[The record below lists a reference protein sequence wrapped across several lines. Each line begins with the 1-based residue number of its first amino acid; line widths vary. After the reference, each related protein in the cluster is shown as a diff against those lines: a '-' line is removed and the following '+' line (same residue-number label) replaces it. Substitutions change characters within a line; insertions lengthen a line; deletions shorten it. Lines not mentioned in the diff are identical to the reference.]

1 MSRWSILLRAGA
13 GALVAAATLTTLAF
27 AETAGGD
34 ALLPDFNIVTPQG
47 FVLQKTVDAG
57 KPHWRLGFISAAY
70 NQGTGPALVRGE
82 RSPLRPAEMLAEQI
96 VARSDGSTSTIP
108 NVGTMKYAVEPSH
121 EHWHL
126 LRFMVYELRRVSDY
140 KLVRPDEKRGFCLG
154 DRYKVP
160 KAKSPGTPSKAVYV
174 FDCVGKK
181 PAATEVEEGMSI
193 GWGDDY
199 TQLRDG
205 QYIDITGIPAGVYYL
220 VHRVNPSRRLKESD
234 YRNNTSSLRLQID
247 WPGGPTRKPTTTIL
261 AACTNTDRC
270 RTGTYF
276 DPLR

>member
-1 MSRWSILLRAGA
+1 MNRWSVLFKAAACGLL
-13 GALVAAATLTTLAF
+13 AAATLTTLAF
-27 AETAGGD
+27 ARTAGGD

-47 FVLQKTVDAG
+47 LLLEKRVVSG
-57 KPHWRLGFISAAY
+57 KVRWKLVFISATY
-70 NQGTGPALVRGE
+70 NQGRGPALVHGE
-82 RSPLRPAEMLAEQI
+82 RSPLRTDEM
-96 VARSDGSTSTIP
+96 VAQQVVMRSDGSTTTIR
-108 NVGTMKYAVEPSH
+108 NVGTMKYSVEPTH

-154 DRYKVP
+154 DRYKVKKAKFAGTPP
-160 KAKSPGTPSKAVYV
+160 KAVHV
-174 FDCVGKK
+174 FDCAGKK
-181 PAATEVEEGMSI
+181 PDATEVDEGMSI

-205 QYIDITGIPAGVYYL
+205 QDIDLTGVPAGVYYL
-220 VHRVNPSRRLKESD
+220 VHRVNPARRLKESN
-234 YRNNTSSLRLQID
+234 YANNTSSLRLQIA

-270 RTGTYF
+270 RSGTYF
-276 DPLR
+276 DPLG

>member
-174 FDCVGKK
+174 FDCAGKK

>member
-1 MSRWSILLRAGA
+1 M
-13 GALVAAATLTTLAF
+13 
-27 AETAGGD
+27 
-34 ALLPDFNIVTPQG
+34 TPQG
-47 FVLQKTVDAG
+47 LLLQKAAVSG
-57 KPHWRLGFISAAY
+57 KPRWRLGFISAAY
-70 NQGTGPALVRGE
+70 NQGTGPAIVRGE
-82 RSPLRPAEMLAEQI
+82 RSPLRPTEMVAAQI
-96 VARSDGSTSTIP
+96 VTRSDGSTSTIG

-126 LRFMVYELRRVSDY
+126 SGFMKYELRRVADY

-154 DRYKVP
+154 DRFKVP
-160 KAKSPGTPSKAVYV
+160 KAKFAGTPLKAVYA
-174 FDCVGKK
+174 FDCAGKT
-181 PAATEVEEGMSI
+181 PDATEVEEGMSI

-205 QYIDITGIPAGVYYL
+205 QHIDITGIPAGVYYL
-220 VHRVNPSRRLKESD
+220 VHRVNPARRLNESN
-234 YRNNTSSLRLQID
+234 YRNNTSSLRLQIA
-247 WPGGPTRKPTTTIL
+247 WPGGHSRKPTTTIL